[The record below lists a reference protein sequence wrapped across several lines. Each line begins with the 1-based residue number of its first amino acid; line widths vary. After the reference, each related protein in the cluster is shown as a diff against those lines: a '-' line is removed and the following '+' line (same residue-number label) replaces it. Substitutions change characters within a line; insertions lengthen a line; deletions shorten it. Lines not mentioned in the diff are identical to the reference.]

1 MFPLTWS
8 SLPGAW
14 RGGEPACPAPGTWWW
29 GACSRGEGWEW
40 RGTHGA
46 RRVMPHAR
54 APPAPQRTPLPGRLF
69 PLPRWGDSRVL
80 PERAPCLARHAGP
93 ASVRLAPG
101 GSARGSPRGPG
112 TFRVL
117 SGTAGAAQ
125 RARGVRFS
133 ALSHPLP
140 TPAPASPGVCS
151 PERLPQAVHSA
162 GKARPQKAPCCLE
175 AGTFRLDLLCSG
187 LYCCSWGGTGEG
199 PRCRDGAFRRPLP

>member
-1 MFPLTWS
+1 M
-8 SLPGAW
+8 PGAW
-14 RGGEPACPAPGTWWW
+14 HVVVGCVLEGRGLGVEGNARGPACDA
-29 GACSRGEGWEW
+29 
-40 RGTHGA
+40 
-46 RRVMPHAR
+46 AR
-54 APPAPQRTPLPGRLF
+54 AGASRPAEDAVAGSPLP
-69 PLPRWGDSRVL
+69 PRWGDSRAL
-80 PERAPCLARHAGP
+80 PERAPCLARQAGP
-93 ASVRLAPG
+93 VSARLAPG

-125 RARGVRFS
+125 RARGLRFS
-133 ALSHPLP
+133 ALSHPLA